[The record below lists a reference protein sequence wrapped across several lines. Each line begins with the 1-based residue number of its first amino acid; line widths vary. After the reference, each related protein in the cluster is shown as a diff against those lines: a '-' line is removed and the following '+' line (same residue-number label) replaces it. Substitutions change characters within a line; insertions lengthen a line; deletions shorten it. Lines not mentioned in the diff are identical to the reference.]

1 MEEKE
6 IEKTKRVNPF
16 LEQYKTPHE
25 TVPFDKI
32 KLEDYEE
39 AFLEG
44 IRRDDEQI
52 EKTINNPAEPT
63 FDNTIINV
71 DDDKDGYYDLLSRV
85 STVFFNLLSAETNDE
100 MDALAQKMQPI
111 LTKHAN
117 DVRLNKKL
125 FERIKAVHDNHRELP
140 VEVDSLK
147 ATMQDPTINHYKVI
161 GLAGDW
167 ATTSELGDFNV
178 EFVVPSKAKDLLAAM
193 FGNDAVSDL
202 TKVTLKTGDTD
213 LDATTGFTGVA
224 LEPKKFKIQGTIAI
238 VDDNNA
244 LYRQIRFSFRRH
256 IPTYYQIPQDL
267 SMD

>member
-1 MEEKE
+1 MAMKKIEELKD
-6 IEKTKRVNPF
+6 IFVGPKT
-16 LEQYKTPHE
+16 LLY
-25 TVPFDKI
+25 
-32 KLEDYEE
+32 
-39 AFLEG
+39 A
-44 IRRDDEQI
+44 
-52 EKTINNPAEPT
+52 KTIT
-63 FDNTIINV
+63 
-71 DDDKDGYYDLLSRV
+71 DLS
-85 STVFFNLLSAETNDE
+85 
-100 MDALAQKMQPI
+100 
-111 LTKHAN
+111 
-117 DVRLNKKL
+117 
-125 FERIKAVHDNHRELP
+125 KATLDITADLELP

-238 VDDNNA
+238 VDDTKTNVMVITNIA
-244 LYRQIRFSFRRH
+244 LYATLQWDDTGTKPVAFKFSGS
-256 IPTYYQIPQDL
+256 IEGAGKKSIAWLTKAAA
-267 SMD
+267 